1 MIPSYLTK
9 HALIALS
16 ALTCLS
22 FSSCN
27 NISHVLVYQH
37 SNVGF
42 CSGLNPQTNNVHV
55 RLGIRQEVAALVPK
69 VDHNTDSAVSE
80 AEPDAAST
88 YIAMRVNVDN
98 PFATPEVN
106 ELIATGQAAVNIA
119 SDNEPMKPFSEKQ
132 TKPQG
137 TTGGQTR

>member
-9 HALIALS
+9 LTLLLLTG
-16 ALTCLS
+16 LTCLS

-55 RLGIRQEVAALVPK
+55 RLGIRQEVAALIPK
-69 VDHNTDSAVSE
+69 VDHNITDDPKATD
-80 AEPDAAST
+80 PDAAST

-106 ELIATGQAAVNIA
+106 ELIATGQAAVNVA
-119 SDNEPMKPFSEKQ
+119 SASKPMKPFREKQ
-132 TKPQG
+132 VNPQG
-137 TTGGQTR
+137 TTGGKTR

>member
-9 HALIALS
+9 RTLLLLTG
-16 ALTCLS
+16 LTCLS

-55 RLGIRQEVAALVPK
+55 RLGIRQEVAALIPK
-69 VDHNTDSAVSE
+69 VDHNLTDDPKATD
-80 AEPDAAST
+80 PDAAST

-119 SDNEPMKPFSEKQ
+119 SDKEPMKPFKEKNEN
-132 TKPQG
+132 
-137 TTGGQTR
+137 